1 MLVIRRINTVKM
13 SILPK
18 AIHRF
23 YAIPVK
29 ILVEFFTEIEEI
41 ILNFYGNKE
50 KRKRPLMAKT

>member
-1 MLVIRRINTVKM
+1 MLVIRRMNTVKM

-18 AIHRF
+18 VIHRF

-29 ILVEFFTEIEEI
+29 ILVEFFTEVEEI

-50 KRKRPLMAKT
+50 KRKIPLMAKT